1 MSRQTTAPK
10 WHLLLVRASWCYRLG
25 GSGLPVSA
33 ASPEITQKAAAH
45 CGVALCCCFQF
56 KMSLGKAAEN
66 LVHLP
71 PKCLREPQS
80 QPRPQTPFPA
90 VRLRHVEGARREA
103 TLRPPP
109 ESEDA
114 SAAASSCRS
123 AVQFMS
129 RVLQRLR
136 EVEEHVSEVRTVC
149 CCCFFCSPVCVS
161 ALSAACPDPQTG
173 PRFNTDDV
181 WRLNIHYKDWNV

>member
-1 MSRQTTAPK
+1 MAREAAGFQF
-10 WHLLLVRASWCYRLG
+10 
-25 GSGLPVSA
+25 SA

-45 CGVALCCCFQF
+45 CGVALCYCFQF
-56 KMSLGKAAEN
+56 KMSLSKAAEN

-71 PKCLREPQS
+71 AKCLREPQS

-103 TLRPPP
+103 TLCPPP

-136 EVEEHVSEVRTVC
+136 EVEDHVSEVRTVC
-149 CCCFFCSPVCVS
+149 CCFFFFCSLCCMSRP
-161 ALSAACPDPQTG
+161 PNRPQVQYWWCMTAEY
-173 PRFNTDDV
+173 TL
-181 WRLNIHYKDWNV
+181 RLKRVVRIWGQLLNYPW

>member
-1 MSRQTTAPK
+1 
-10 WHLLLVRASWCYRLG
+10 
-25 GSGLPVSA
+25 
-33 ASPEITQKAAAH
+33 
-45 CGVALCCCFQF
+45 
-56 KMSLGKAAEN
+56 MSLSKAAEN
-66 LVHLP
+66 LVHLS

-103 TLRPPP
+103 TLCPPP

-129 RVLQRLR
+129 RLLQRLR
-136 EVEEHVSEVRTVC
+136 EVEDHVSEVRTVLLLLLLLLLLSC
-149 CCCFFCSPVCVS
+149 LCFCSLLHVPT
-161 ALSAACPDPQTG
+161 PKQRPQ
-173 PRFNTDDV
+173 V
-181 WRLNIHYKDWNV
+181 QY

>member
-1 MSRQTTAPK
+1 MLSPGRQH
-10 WHLLLVRASWCYRLG
+10 HLRSHRKQRLIVP
-25 GSGLPVSA
+25 SLCA
-33 ASPEITQKAAAH
+33 I
-45 CGVALCCCFQF
+45 ALQF
-56 KMSLGKAAEN
+56 KMSLSKAAEN

-90 VRLRHVEGARREA
+90 VRLRRVEGARREA

-129 RVLQRLR
+129 RLLQRLR
-136 EVEEHVSEVRTVC
+136 EVEEHVSEVRTVRC

-161 ALSAACPDPQTG
+161 ALSAACPDPKTG

-181 WRLNIHYKDWNV
+181 